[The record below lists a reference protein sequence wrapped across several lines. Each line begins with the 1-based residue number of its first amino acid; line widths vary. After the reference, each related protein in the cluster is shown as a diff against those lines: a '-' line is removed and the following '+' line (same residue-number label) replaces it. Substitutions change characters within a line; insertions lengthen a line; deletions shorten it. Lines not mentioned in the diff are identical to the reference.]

1 MPQVHFFGII
11 AARARSTSVC
21 EGGRALAY
29 PRSPHVSQRIAILPE
44 TITNKIA
51 AGEVVER
58 PASVIKELLE
68 NSLDAGATDIS
79 VEVAAGG
86 RRLVRITD
94 NGHGMSREDA
104 LLSLERHATSKIRT
118 DSDLD
123 GILTLGFRGE
133 ALPSIASV
141 SRFRLATREADRME
155 GTEIIVEGG
164 RVRDVKACG
173 MAPGTVITVEQ
184 LFFNTP
190 ARLKFLKSAETETGH
205 VGDAVA
211 RMAVSRPDVAFSL
224 VSDGRELLRVQRSDL
239 RRRIAQAVGRNA
251 AAGLHEVAGKEGGIT
266 VTGFISGPGVVRSAT
281 SAMFTYV
288 NGRFVRDKVVQHA
301 IMQAYRGVIDR
312 GRYPVLALFIEL
324 PPGEVDVNV
333 HPTKH
338 EVRFRRQASVH
349 DALQAALEEVLR
361 RSPWLTHNRE
371 PAPAATAT
379 PPTGQAYR
387 ERIAAAAQASLA
399 LPGRPARTSHPASY
413 VSADSKGAVKPAAD
427 APSSLIPQP
436 STASVVREPAEPF
449 RPDPAPAESTGY
461 FSALAIIGQFHGEY
475 ILCQSGAELV
485 IIDQHAASER
495 VAYQRLRRQFL
506 DGGVESQRLLFPE
519 TLELSFGEA
528 ALVARFRDDLAR
540 IGFELEP
547 FGGAT
552 IIAFALPQVAAG
564 KDGIRLVRDIVAEL
578 AALGTSAAF
587 GGSIDGMLARIACHS
602 VVRGFH
608 PLDSRQIIELLRAM
622 DETDFAASCPHGRPV
637 SHTITLAEL
646 EKIFKR
652 T

>member
-1 MPQVHFFGII
+1 M
-11 AARARSTSVC
+11 
-21 EGGRALAY
+21 
-29 PRSPHVSQRIAILPE
+29 SQRIAILPE

-68 NSLDAGATDIS
+68 NSLDAGASDIS
-79 VEVAAGG
+79 VEIAAGG
-86 RRLVRITD
+86 RRLIRITD

-118 DSDLD
+118 DSDLE

-141 SRFRLATREADRME
+141 SRFRLATREAGSLE
-155 GTEIIVEGG
+155 GTEIVVEGG
-164 RVRDVKACG
+164 KVREVKACG
-173 MAPGTVITVEQ
+173 MAPGTVISVEQ

-190 ARLKFLKSAETETGH
+190 ARLKFLRSAETETGH
-205 VGDAVA
+205 VGDTVA

-239 RRRIAQAVGRNA
+239 RRRIAQAVGKE
-251 AAGLHEVAGKEGGIT
+251 AAGALHEVAGSEGGIT
-266 VTGFISGPGVVRSAT
+266 VTGFISGPSAVRSAT
-281 SAMFTYV
+281 SAMFTYI
-288 NGRFVRDKVVQHA
+288 NGRFVRDKIVQHA
-301 IMQAYRGVIDR
+301 IMRAYHGVIDR
-312 GRYPVLALFIEL
+312 GRYPVLALFIQL

-338 EVRFRRQASVH
+338 EVRFRRQALVH
-349 DALQAALEEVLR
+349 DTLQAVVEDVLR
-361 RSPWLTHNRE
+361 RSPWLTHRRE
-371 PAPAATAT
+371 PSPAATAA

-387 ERIAAAAQASLA
+387 ERIAAAAQASLG
-399 LPGRPARTSHPASY
+399 LPRGAAHMPLPASRAAVDGTGTAAAAHPPAPP
-413 VSADSKGAVKPAAD
+413 VS
-427 APSSLIPQP
+427 
-436 STASVVREPAEPF
+436 VREPAEPF
-449 RPDPAPAESTGY
+449 QPAPAPEESSGY
-461 FSALAIIGQFHGEY
+461 FSSLAIIGQFHGEY

-506 DGGVESQRLLFPE
+506 NGGVESQRLLFPE
-519 TLELSFGEA
+519 TLELSFSEA
-528 ALVARFRDDLAR
+528 ALVARCRDDLAR
-540 IGFELEP
+540 VGFELEP

-552 IIAFALPQVAAG
+552 VIASALPRVAAG
-564 KDGIRLVRDIVAEL
+564 TDGIRLVRDIVAEL

-587 GGSIDGMLARIACHS
+587 DDSVDSLLSRIACHS
-602 VVRGFH
+602 VVRGVH
-608 PLDSRQIIELLRAM
+608 PLVGCQINELLRAM

-637 SHTITLAEL
+637 SHTITLIEL

>member
-1 MPQVHFFGII
+1 M
-11 AARARSTSVC
+11 
-21 EGGRALAY
+21 
-29 PRSPHVSQRIAILPE
+29 SQRIAILPE

-79 VEVAAGG
+79 VDITAGG

-141 SRFRLATREADRME
+141 SRFRLATREADSLE
-155 GTEIIVEGG
+155 GTEIVVEGG

-205 VGDAVA
+205 VGDTIA

-239 RRRIAQAVGRNA
+239 RRRIAQTVGRDA
-251 AAGLHEVAGKEGGIT
+251 AAGLHEVAGSEGGIT
-266 VTGFISGPGVVRSAT
+266 VTGFISGPAVVRSAT
-281 SAMFTYV
+281 SAMFTYI

-361 RSPWLTHNRE
+361 RSPWLTHCRE
-371 PAPAATAT
+371 PAPAATAA

-387 ERIAAAAQASLA
+387 ERIAAAAQASLV
-399 LPGRPARTSHPASY
+399 LPGRPARMSHPASY
-413 VSADSKGAVKPAAD
+413 ASADSTDALHAAAVPPPV
-427 APSSLIPQP
+427 APVS
-436 STASVVREPAEPF
+436 VREPAEPF

-495 VAYQRLRRQFL
+495 VAFQRLRRQFL
-506 DGGVESQRLLFPE
+506 AGGVESQRLLFPE
-519 TLELSFGEA
+519 TLELSFSEA
-528 ALVARFRDDLAR
+528 ALVARFRNDLAR

-547 FGGAT
+547 FGGT
-552 IIAFALPQVAAG
+552 TVIAAALPRVAAG

-578 AALGTSAAF
+578 DALGTSAAF
-587 GGSIDGMLARIACHS
+587 DGSIDALLARIACHS

-608 PLDSRQIIELLRAM
+608 PLDSRQIDELLRAM

-637 SHTITLAEL
+637 SHTITLGEL
-646 EKIFKR
+646 EKVFKR

>member
-1 MPQVHFFGII
+1 
-11 AARARSTSVC
+11 
-21 EGGRALAY
+21 
-29 PRSPHVSQRIAILPE
+29 VSQRIAILPE

-68 NSLDAGATDIS
+68 NSLDAGATDIC
-79 VEVAAGG
+79 VEIAAGG
-86 RRLVRITD
+86 RRLIRITD

-141 SRFRLATREADRME
+141 SRFRLATREADSLE
-155 GTEIIVEGG
+155 GTEIVVEGG

-190 ARLKFLKSAETETGH
+190 ARLKFLKSVETEAGH
-205 VGDAVA
+205 VGDTVA

-224 VSDGRELLRVQRSDL
+224 TSDGRELLRVQRSDL
-239 RRRIAQAVGRNA
+239 RRRIAQAVGRDA
-251 AAGLHEVAGKEGGIT
+251 ASGLHEVASSGGEVT
-266 VTGFISGPGVVRSAT
+266 VTGFISGPSVVRSAA
-281 SAMFTYV
+281 SAMFTYI

-312 GRYPVLALFIEL
+312 GRYPILALFIQV

-349 DALQAALEEVLR
+349 DGLQAALEEVLR
-361 RSPWLTHNRE
+361 RSPWLAHRPE
-371 PAPAATAT
+371 PAAAATPA

-399 LPGRPARTSHPASY
+399 LP
-413 VSADSKGAVKPAAD
+413 VKPAPASPAARF
-427 APSSLIPQP
+427 APAGGTGMERSAAAIPP
-436 STASVVREPAEPF
+436 PEPVSVREPVEPF
-449 RPDPAPAESTGY
+449 RPEPAAGESAGY
-461 FSALAIIGQFHGEY
+461 FSSLAVIGQFHGEY
-475 ILCQSGAELV
+475 ILCQSGIELV
-485 IIDQHAASER
+485 VIDQHAASER
-495 VAYQRLRRQFL
+495 VAYQRLRRQFRA
-506 DGGVESQRLLFPE
+506 GGVESQRLLFPE
-519 TLELSFGEA
+519 TLELSFSEA
-528 ALVARFRDDLAR
+528 ALVGRFREDLAR

-552 IIAFALPQVAAG
+552 VIVAALPRVAA
-564 KDGIRLVRDIVAEL
+564 DGEGMRLVRDILAEL
-578 AALGTSAAF
+578 AALGTSVAF
-587 GGSIDGMLARIACHS
+587 DGAIDDLLARIACHS

-608 PLDSRQIIELLRAM
+608 PLEGRQITELLRAM

-637 SHTITLAEL
+637 SHTITLGEL